1 VTSALLL
8 TALLLAGAVPPPN
21 RTDEAIRL
29 SRARAEASP
38 RDVSALVAL
47 AGALVEKGRETGDS
61 AWYDR
66 ATDAAS
72 RALAIEP
79 ESYGALVAR
88 GRAGIARHAFALAAV
103 DARRAAV
110 LRPELPEAHAVLG
123 DVLVN
128 TGDVDGA
135 GRAYERLGALAPGFN
150 AEVRLATLEE
160 LRGDTAQA
168 GSRLERAL
176 VAGLRRG
183 LPAESLAWARTVLA
197 DLLVTQ
203 GELARAE
210 ALYREALEARPATVG
225 ALAGLGRVRASRGDL
240 DGAAR
245 SLAAAARL
253 APFPAV
259 LSALGDV
266 QRLRGDEDDARRQ
279 HGLIEAI
286 ARLRLDAFGR
296 DLALYYADHDLEP
309 AEAVGL
315 ARRELA
321 VRRDVHTYDVLSWAL
336 YKADR
341 LEEAG
346 EASCEALRLGTRD
359 PRFLYHAGMIARAIG
374 ERARATALL
383 CDALALN
390 PSFDVVQAR
399 VARRLLDA
407 ERPIPCPAS
416 RSDAG
421 PPP

>member
-1 VTSALLL
+1 MTSALLL
-8 TALLLAGAVPPPN
+8 TALLLSGAGSAAN

-29 SRARAEASP
+29 SRARVDTSP
-38 RDVSALVAL
+38 RDASALVAL
-47 AGALVEKGRETGDS
+47 AEALVEKGRETGDS

-66 ATDAAS
+66 AADAVA
-72 RALAIEP
+72 RALAIDPDRYE
-79 ESYGALVAR
+79 ALVTR
-88 GRAGIARHAFALAAV
+88 GRVGIARHAFATAIA
-103 DARRAAV
+103 DARRATA
-110 LRPELPEAHAVLG
+110 LSPERPEGYAVLG
-123 DVLVN
+123 DGLVN
-128 TGDVDGA
+128 AGDVDGA
-135 GRAYERLGALAPGFN
+135 ARAYARLAALAPGFN
-150 AEVRLATLEE
+150 AEVRLAHLDE
-160 LRGDTAQA
+160 LRGDVA
-168 GSRLERAL
+168 GAESRLERAL

-183 LPAESLAWARTVLA
+183 LPDESLAWTRTVLA
-197 DLLVTQ
+197 DLLLTQ
-203 GELARAE
+203 GAHERAE
-210 ALYREALEARPATVG
+210 ELYRQALVARPDSVG
-225 ALAGLGRVRASRGDL
+225 ALTGLGRARAARGDL
-240 DGAAR
+240 DGAA
-245 SLAAAARL
+245 SFLAAAARI

-266 QRLRGDEDDARRQ
+266 QRLRGDEDEARRS

-309 AEAVGL
+309 AEAVRL
-315 ARRELA
+315 ARLELA

-359 PRFLYHAGMIARAIG
+359 PRFLYHAGMIARAAG

-383 CDALALN
+383 CGALALN
-390 PSFDVVQAR
+390 PSFDVVQAT

-407 ERPIPCPAS
+407 ERPVPCPAS
-416 RSDAG
+416 RSDAS